1 MYYVFREGNYVIDGV
16 GLRDEQKSKAVI
28 VEELPVP
35 NTPEGKMALLRADKK
50 TDSVFYEYLDI
61 PPVAVEVSQLETRV
75 TQLEQELTKLK
86 SDTEKLTDDVLVLKS
101 QETEKN

>member
-1 MYYVFREGNYVIDGV
+1 MYYVFKEGNYVIDGE
-16 GLRDEQKSKAVI
+16 GLSEAQKSKAVI

-61 PPVAVEVSQLETRV
+61 PPAVVEVSELEIRV
-75 TQLEQELTKLK
+75 TQLEQELSKLK
-86 SDTEKLTDDVLVLKS
+86 SDTEKLTDDVSLLKA
-101 QETEKN
+101 